1 MNQIQIF
8 ALLSVITSL
17 QIEHTGNDEPCD
29 FPAYR
34 MRFGEICDTKILS
47 TKGTNGH
54 SIMRLIERVNTLLEV
69 SQVRYRK
76 FHF

>member
-1 MNQIQIF
+1 MKQIQIF
-8 ALLSVITSL
+8 AFVSVITGL
-17 QIEHTGNDEPCD
+17 QIEHNDEPCD

-34 MRFGEICDTKILS
+34 MRFGEICNTKILS

-54 SIMRLIERVNTLLEV
+54 SIMRLIDRVNTLLEV

-76 FHF
+76 YHF